1 MIVLGADGRCSNE
14 GGLAM
19 CRCKER
25 REALVSAAK
34 SVAKGDAD
42 GVANQLQFVGR
53 SSIED
58 IANLF
63 SRGVAAS
70 KQRLLNR

>member
-1 MIVLGADGRCSNE
+1 
-14 GGLAM
+14 M